1 MKNKFRE
8 IRGDL
13 TQKQMVKI
21 ISKEL
26 EASGFSG
33 ITTATWSRWE
43 TGMNEPSKAMYKWLS
58 NFFGVSITYLKGIT
72 DTQMSFEQLAHE
84 YDLLLAD
91 YHELSLIHYADLEK
105 IETLKGQLNFYRTQQ
120 ESKRAEK
127 TTRKEASK

>member
-8 IRGDL
+8 MRGDL

-21 ISKEL
+21 INKEL

-43 TGMNEPSKAMYKWLS
+43 TGANEPTKKMYKWLS
-58 NFFGVSITYLKGIT
+58 NFFGVSIAYLKGYS
-72 DTQMSFEQLAHE
+72 DTRMGFEQLTHE

-91 YHELSLIHYADLEK
+91 YHRLCRVHDADLEE
-105 IETLKGQLNFYRTQQ
+105 IRTLKDQLNFYRAQQ
-120 ESKRAEK
+120 ESKRVEK
-127 TTRKEASK
+127 NENGKS